1 MKTIILIMALL
12 CGSTGIVWADDEKR
26 PEIIE
31 DYLTEIT
38 PEFFK
43 KIDNISTESKRG
55 EFETSAEYKKRMSS
69 IEKNQ
74 NGFIIILKTHDYEF
88 KYDIDKQMYKY
99 DGGGYIYDNCMEIIN
114 NVITINKGSY
124 NGTNIFGLNTQVNK
138 EREENYGIKII
149 GLNKKFK
156 KNYSFAFSF
165 KMNPES
171 AKKLKDNMCVML
183 DVVPVKNKGSYTTYN
198 LSWHS
203 PTFSEP
209 VDRESEKRLIN
220 VKLKKIYILDKRTF
234 DVVVT
239 IPAETAK

>member
-1 MKTIILIMALL
+1 
-12 CGSTGIVWADDEKR
+12 
-26 PEIIE
+26 
-31 DYLTEIT
+31 
-38 PEFFK
+38 
-43 KIDNISTESKRG
+43 
-55 EFETSAEYKKRMSS
+55 
-69 IEKNQ
+69 
-74 NGFIIILKTHDYEF
+74 
-88 KYDIDKQMYKY
+88 
-99 DGGGYIYDNCMEIIN
+99 
-114 NVITINKGSY
+114 
-124 NGTNIFGLNTQVNK
+124 
-138 EREENYGIKII
+138 
-149 GLNKKFK
+149 
-156 KNYSFAFSF
+156 
-165 KMNPES
+165 MNPES